1 MLIESSPT
9 LAWPRRLAHQRSIE
23 AAPLASISMIGT
35 RLDPHRRDVEHQLAI
50 EGKNA
55 FAGSRG
61 QDKPEYEEQTEPRAV
76 TPGDARHH
84 FSSLN
89 GSRDEAGPIARSQ
102 ERAMAP

>member
-1 MLIESSPT
+1 ID
-9 LAWPRRLAHQRSIE
+9 RSRAVGID
-23 AAPLASISMIGT
+23 
-35 RLDPHRRDVEHQLAI
+35 LDDRNALGSGHRRGVEHQLAI

-61 QDKPEYEEQTEPRAV
+61 QDKPEYEEQSEPRAV
-76 TPGDARHH
+76 TPGDAKHH

-89 GSRDEAGPIARSQ
+89 GHRDEAGTIARSQ